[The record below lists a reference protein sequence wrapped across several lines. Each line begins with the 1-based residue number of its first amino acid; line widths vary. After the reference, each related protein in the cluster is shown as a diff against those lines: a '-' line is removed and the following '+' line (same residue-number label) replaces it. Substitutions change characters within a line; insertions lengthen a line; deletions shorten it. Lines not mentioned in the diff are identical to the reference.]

1 MPLWF
6 AVDPCPLGSGDITC
20 AFLPKDQFHK
30 MVELTVAAR
39 QAYKTM
45 LENVRQ
51 ELAGEPH
58 PQTSVELPAQGP
70 SCSAEDSSPAPSK
83 TEEPHYSEYQGGSE
97 SGLSVVQVKSLW
109 TLIKK

>member
-6 AVDPCPLGSGDITC
+6 AVDPSPLWSGDITC

-45 LENVRQ
+45 LENVHQ
-51 ELAGEPH
+51 ELAGEPC

-70 SCSAEDSSPAPSK
+70 SCSAEDNSPAPSK
-83 TEEPHYSEYQGGSE
+83 TDEPHYSEYQGGSE

-109 TLIKK
+109 TLIKR